1 MSDFA
6 EQSPEGGVNQTPQL
20 AQAVH
25 EGGVLSRNIGAAEE
39 TSANSAVIPEGVESA
54 LRIDAPVAP
63 CANAVGLRDGERVA
77 LASFNFISPFQS
89 PAIPDKVP
97 DASKENVHRLNP
109 PPAMLR
115 ALPPGDSSVA
125 IASASVA
132 NTIPFSKMS
141 ASDLG
146 QIVAGTIHG
155 FNLDLWN
162 SEDFFQH
169 CH

>member
-97 DASKENVHRLNP
+97 DASKENVHRPNP
-109 PPAMLR
+109 PRPCSVPCPLVIRLLR
-115 ALPPGDSSVA
+115 LLPRVSP
-125 IASASVA
+125 IQFLF
-132 NTIPFSKMS
+132 PKCQH
-141 ASDLG
+141 
-146 QIVAGTIHG
+146 QI
-155 FNLDLWN
+155 
-162 SEDFFQH
+162 
-169 CH
+169 